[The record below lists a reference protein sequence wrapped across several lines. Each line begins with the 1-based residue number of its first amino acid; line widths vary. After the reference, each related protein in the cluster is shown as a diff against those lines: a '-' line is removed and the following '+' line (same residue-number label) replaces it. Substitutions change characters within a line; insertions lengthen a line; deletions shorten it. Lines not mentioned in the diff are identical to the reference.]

1 MARRRP
7 RRRRHTRA
15 DQPQRGR
22 AHACAE
28 YRALATER
36 REFAGGPTPARGL
49 AENSRAARAHHGRRR
64 RALFFAQA
72 QNSALVRLNH
82 IHLAE
87 ARRRTA
93 VADRVDLLRL
103 TLAVVG
109 RAPLLPIAGS
119 GDQVERLPEVGSARL
134 VGDPRNHPLL
144 LAVLD
149 LPKGVAAE
157 LEIVALL
164 VDREAAIAIDQDAVV
179 HAGDQVVDTRPRL
192 ARLQPNVGHALER
205 NAGPVVGIA
214 AAARFALADQMGLV
228 ADGLVV
234 FENALLDDG
243 KLGGFHSIVVEAR
256 GGQTAIGGAI
266 APYIHQVAANAQR
279 AHLVRGQKAGAGEVG
294 LVAQGAIQLRG
305 MPDALVNGEPEMAR
319 HQHQV
324 LLAGCR
330 WLGINTRSFLPGVTG
345 GALRCSITSVR
356 MRCAFSTRFIS
367 GTYSYPAVTCWG

>member
-1 MARRRP
+1 MPECLAASMTSVPGGAWMVLPSIVRFTKSAIQFFSQVCGAGLQSCGRRP
-7 RRRRHTRA
+7 RRPA
-15 DQPQRGR
+15 GP
-22 AHACAE
+22 
-28 YRALATER
+28 
-36 REFAGGPTPARGL
+36 GGP
-49 AENSRAARAHHGRRR
+49 
-64 RALFFAQA
+64 AQTWGSA
-72 QNSALVRLNH
+72 PQTSALVRLNH

-103 TLAVVG
+103 PLAVVG

-119 GDQVERLPEVGSARL
+119 GDQGERLPEVGGARL

-149 LPKGVAAE
+149 LPKSVAAE

-164 VDREAAIAIDQDAVV
+164 IDREAAIAIDQDAVV

-243 KLGGFHSIVVEAR
+243 KLGGFHAIVVEAR
-256 GGQTAIGGAI
+256 GGQAAIGGAI

-279 AHLVRGQKAGAGEVG
+279 AHLVRGQEAGPGEVG

-305 MPDALVNGEPEMAR
+305 MPDALVNGEIGRASWWE
-319 HQHQV
+319 
-324 LLAGCR
+324 G
-330 WLGINTRSFLPGVTG
+330 
-345 GALRCSITSVR
+345 
-356 MRCAFSTRFIS
+356 
-367 GTYSYPAVTCWG
+367 